1 MGVFGFLRR
10 RRGPAP
16 ASTADAS
23 DPADPLAA
31 RRAAWRAQRDAMWR
45 RMLENAKYPY
55 ELVPGTQ
62 AQAAL
67 EAARVA
73 GRKEGFSPLAVLP
86 GGAGGGFSTRIL
98 NVKSRKV
105 HRASRYFERR
115 ASEWL
120 ELFDSVNEIV
130 PTEEDIRLFGEDNLD
145 VVDTLS
151 ESRPLSPYG
160 EVAIFRLPCLES
172 WKIPLFVHVGAPLDQ
187 SSFKTTGEEIGIQQD
202 WYERFGAELCCIGE
216 RSWQFRVSRPPRDH
230 IEAVALLRE
239 HYLYSLAAWDG
250 VCSREMIENFAA
262 SLRTATWWP
271 FSWI

>member
-1 MGVFGFLRR
+1 MLRPIRLARQFKRVLPMGIFGFLRR

-16 ASTADAS
+16 APTANPS
-23 DPADPLAA
+23 DPADPDPLAA
-31 RRAAWRAQRDAMWR
+31 RRAQRDAMWR

-105 HRASRYFERR
+105 HRASRYFERC
-115 ASEWL
+115 ASWFADEWL

-160 EVAIFRLPCLES
+160 RVIGRR
-172 WKIPLFVHVGAPLDQ
+172 
-187 SSFKTTGEEIGIQQD
+187 SS
-202 WYERFGAELCCIGE
+202 
-216 RSWQFRVSRPPRDH
+216 
-230 IEAVALLRE
+230 
-239 HYLYSLAAWDG
+239 
-250 VCSREMIENFAA
+250 
-262 SLRTATWWP
+262 
-271 FSWI
+271 